1 MIFEYSLIDGFNDT
15 GECAKELAALVKGFP
30 CHVNLIRLNPVKERG
45 LAGSD
50 KAAVAAFSD
59 ALTARGVSNTVRR
72 TLGADIDGACGQLRR
87 KFLGGGK

>member
-15 GECAKELAALVKGFP
+15 PECAKELAALVKGFP
-30 CHVNLIRLNPVKERG
+30 CHINLIRLNPVKERG
-45 LAGSD
+45 LAGSS

-59 ALTARGVSNTVRR
+59 ALTGYGMSNTVRR

-87 KFLGGGK
+87 KFLGGEK